1 MRPNCEC
8 FSPVVIGPAVPVI
21 LVVVILVIWPL
32 PRGVAAATTVTTTAT
47 TVGVF
52 TWTTVAIVMVLI
64 PMGVI
69 WMMSLALPGLV
80 AISRVVVFTISL
92 PISSIFYNE
101 IT

>member
-1 MRPNCEC
+1 MT
-8 FSPVVIGPAVPVI
+8 VPVFS
-21 LVVVILVIWPL
+21 VAVILVIRPL
-32 PRGVAAATTVTTTAT
+32 PRGAAAAATTVTTRAAA
-47 TVGVF
+47 VGVF
-52 TWTTVAIVMVLI
+52 TRTTVAIVMVLI